1 MKTKKRLSTLIE
13 TTGIQEND
21 GDTTAKQADASVAA
35 RQSESVPGNHSV
47 SIARQSDSVANMS
60 MQARANHTQT
70 FLPDLTDTS
79 WISSKGS
86 TVSKAAAGPENQ
98 SIQNT
103 LDVIPESN
111 ENFSWRHATLTNTLN
126 KDSLVEAHRTINND
140 LTRKSINA
148 NDMTRKSVAPTEEL
162 EEIAKLNQTDVQ
174 EFRVRI
180 VFRTNFNTLLYK
192 VGRAEGNYFLLLT
205 YPSWYEVFIT

>member
-180 VFRTNFNTLLYK
+180 VFRTNFITLLYK
-192 VGRAEGNYFLLLT
+192 DGTGKLF
-205 YPSWYEVFIT
+205 SFIDISVLV

>member
-1 MKTKKRLSTLIE
+1 MSTLIE

-21 GDTTAKQADASVAA
+21 GETTTKQADSSVAK
-35 RQSESVPGNHSV
+35 QSESVPGNHSV

-60 MQARANHTQT
+60 MKARANHTQT
-70 FLPDLTDTS
+70 LMPDLTDTS

-86 TVSKAAAGPENQ
+86 SASRAAAGPENQ
-98 SIQNT
+98 SIQNN

-126 KDSLVEAHRTINND
+126 KDSLLEAHEPIIND
-140 LTRKSINA
+140 V
-148 NDMTRKSVAPTEEL
+148 TRKSVNGNDMTGKSAVHTEEL
-162 EEIAKLNQTDVQ
+162 ERIAKLNQTDVI

-180 VFRTNFNTLLYK
+180 VFIL
-192 VGRAEGNYFLLLT
+192 
-205 YPSWYEVFIT
+205 